1 MFSKNIVLK
10 TILTF
15 IFFSANFLSSLNHN
29 LAFRRQKTY
38 AYSELYIGKNRVIVS
53 ADYEEMS
60 QTACRML
67 MARVHQLAKE
77 KEEIVIGLPTG
88 NTPKRLYEILRTEYK
103 DDPVWKKV
111 ILIQLDEYVGIGPDS
126 SLSFR
131 QELEEQLLKYL
142 PFKRFVGIVGGASD
156 IEEER
161 VRYAREI
168 EALGEIDILVLG
180 IGQNGHLAFN
190 EPGFIT
196 GNSVGVVEL
205 TPQTK
210 EVNDVDFTHAYTLSL
225 KTILSAKEVILLAS
239 GEKKKEIIEKTIF
252 GIVTPFVPASF
263 LQNHPQTTFI
273 LDRSATSDK
282 ILK

>member
-15 IFFSANFLSSLNHN
+15 IFFSSNFLFSLNHN

-60 QTACRML
+60 QTACQML

-77 KEEIVIGLPTG
+77 KEEVILGLPTG
-88 NTPKRLYEILRTEYK
+88 NTPKRLYELLRMRYK

-111 ILIQLDEYVGIGPDS
+111 ILIQLDEYVEVDPNS
-126 SLSFR
+126 LLSFR
-131 QELEEQLLKYL
+131 HELEEQLLRHI

-196 GNSVGVVEL
+196 ENSVGVVEL

-210 EVNDVDFTHAYTLSL
+210 EVNHVDFTHAYTLSL
-225 KTILSAKEVILLAS
+225 KTILSAKEIILLAS
-239 GEKKKEIIEKTIF
+239 GEKKKEILEKAIF
-252 GIVTPFVPASF
+252 GIVTPAVPASF

-273 LDRSATSDK
+273 LDHSAASDK